1 MKENFD
7 MDKTVSM
14 DNETKNDKKPNKK
27 PSKLIAFFTSKK
39 AKRGSVSILLTVIF
53 IAAVVG
59 LNILSTM
66 LTNRYS
72 SLTIDFTANKSYK
85 LSESA
90 LIQTA
95 NIDKDVTVY
104 VLTDEDTFESLNDYF
119 LQINKLLHEFDKN
132 SDHITLKYV
141 NPSSDPTFAKKYSEI
156 NWYTSAYV
164 MLVECGDEYVGIQEE
179 DLFDFTQ
186 DESSGEYV
194 ITDQKLEQA
203 LLSAILNVMTTEQ
216 VGITFLE
223 LDSSS
228 DPTYFMSVLS
238 SNAFKVDSISL
249 LSEDIPETSK
259 FVVLYAPVSD
269 ITETEYKTLTQ
280 WLNNDGE
287 YGHSLIYIAN
297 PEEYVDTPNIDALL
311 ADWSMAVGDSWVW
324 EQDESY
330 MSIHSDIP
338 EITTLFNYE
347 NQEFT
352 KTLKTTATPVIISR
366 CRPIE
371 IIDSGASTMLTT
383 SDKAVIC
390 PFDADLM
397 TWDPTLETAQK
408 LNGAAISTQGNED
421 FTKKSTVIAIGSV
434 DAFSDVA
441 LTSSNVNNLEY
452 FLNMFNTIA
461 DREDIKLTIEG
472 KPLYEDEL
480 GVESASTINSLV
492 VFVRYIIPLA
502 VVITGFAMWIYR
514 RKKNA

>member
-27 PSKLIAFFTSKK
+27 PSKFFAFFTSKK

-203 LLSAILNVMTTEQ
+203 LLSAILNVMTTDK
-216 VGITFLE
+216 VVITMLE
-223 LDSSS
+223 LNTNM
-228 DPTYFMSVLS
+228 DPTYFMNTMSN
-238 SNAFKVDSISL
+238 NAFTVNSVSL
-249 LSEDIPETSK
+249 LSEEIPADSS
-259 FVVLYAPVSD
+259 FVVMYAPATD
-269 ITETEYKTLTQ
+269 ITEEESERIAK
-280 WLNNDGE
+280 WLENDGE
-287 YGHSLIYIAN
+287 YGHTLVYIAN
-297 PEEYVDTPNIDALL
+297 PIKYAETPNIDLL
-311 ADWSMAVGDSWVW
+311 LENWSMVVSDGWVY
-324 EQDESY
+324 EQDESH
-330 MSIHSDIP
+330 MSLYSDEP
-338 EITTLFNYE
+338 AITTLFNYE
-347 NQEFT
+347 NVEFT
-352 KTLKTTATPVIISR
+352 ETLKSTEIPVIISR

-371 IIDSGASTMLTT
+371 ILDSGAATMLT
-383 SDKAVIC
+383 SSESAVLC
-390 PFDADLM
+390 PFSADAS
-397 TWDPTLETAQK
+397 WDPTQETPQK
-408 LNGAAISTQGNED
+408 LNGAAVSTRGNAD
-421 FTKKSTVIAIGSV
+421 LTKKSNIIAIGSV

-441 LTSSNVNNLEY
+441 LTSANVNNLDY
-452 FLNMFNTIA
+452 FINMFNTIA
-461 DREDIKLTIEG
+461 KRENIALTIEG
-472 KPLYEDEL
+472 TKLYDNEL
-480 GVESASTINSLV
+480 GIASASTINTLSV
-492 VFVRYIIPLA
+492 IVRYIIPLA
-502 VVITGFAMWIYR
+502 VVVTGIAMWIYR
-514 RKKNA
+514 RKKNG